1 LNVDGGTTTLPGVVT
16 IELYGVPRMRA
27 GRAEVAVEAS
37 CLGEAMAALGR
48 ACPVLTPSV
57 VDGPRL
63 QPRYVV
69 AINGVQF
76 TADAAHPLR
85 DGDAIVLLS
94 ADAGG

>member
-1 LNVDGGTTTLPGVVT
+1 VVVT

-27 GRAEVAVEAS
+27 GREAVTVEAT
-37 CLGEAMAALGR
+37 CLGDALVALGR
-48 ACPVLTPSV
+48 ECPVLAPSV
-57 VDGPRL
+57 VDGPCL

-69 AINGVQF
+69 AINGLQF
-76 TADAAHPLR
+76 TADATHPLR

>member
-1 LNVDGGTTTLPGVVT
+1 VVT

-27 GRAEVAVEAS
+27 GRSEVAVDAS
-37 CLGEAMAALGR
+37 CLGDALAALGR

-63 QPRYVV
+63 QRCYVV
-69 AINGVQF
+69 AINGIQF

>member
-1 LNVDGGTTTLPGVVT
+1 VVT

-27 GRAEVAVEAS
+27 GRDTVAVEAS
-37 CLGEAMAALGR
+37 CLGDALAALGR
-48 ACPVLTPSV
+48 ACPVLAPSV

-69 AINGVQF
+69 AINGIQF
-76 TADAAHPLR
+76 TADAAHPLA